1 MISFRYHLVSVA
13 AILLALAAGIALGAG
28 PLDDATAG
36 LSGDADA
43 AGATSDP
50 AVASFESGY
59 AARTS
64 GALLKDALKGES
76 VVVLTLPG
84 ARADES
90 KDLRAQLEKA
100 GAAVTGEVQLTAK
113 LIDPANRQFA
123 EGVAQ
128 QSAAD
133 VDGVADAGDSY
144 VRIGTALG
152 RSVLGDAG
160 KNLDTTATTIASA
173 FEEGELITYA
183 TKPESFADL
192 AVIVS
197 GPGRAGE
204 AGTVSAQMSKAID
217 GAGGGAVLAG
227 PSSSSQDEGVIA
239 ELRDS
244 DAATQV
250 STVDVTDLAAGR
262 IVVALALAREADGQS
277 GAWGT
282 SRSADGA
289 VPD

>member
-13 AILLALAAGIALGAG
+13 AILLALAAGVALGAG
-28 PLDDATAG
+28 PLDDAAAG
-36 LSGDADA
+36 LSDNANVSG
-43 AGATSDP
+43 TSADP
-50 AVASFESGY
+50 AVARFESGY

-64 GALLKDALKGES
+64 GALLKDTLKGKS

-84 ARADES
+84 ARADEA
-90 KDLRAQLEKA
+90 KNIRAELEKT

-113 LIDPANRQFA
+113 LVDPANRQFA

-128 QSAAD
+128 QSASD
-133 VDGVADAGDSY
+133 VKGVTDAGDSY
-144 VRIGTALG
+144 GRVGTALG
-152 RSVLGDAG
+152 RSVLGGGG
-160 KNLDTTATTIASA
+160 KNLDTAATTISSA
-173 FEEGELITYA
+173 FDEGKLVTYA
-183 TKPESFADL
+183 SKPTKFADL
-192 AVIVS
+192 AVVLS
-197 GPGRAGE
+197 GPGRAGDS
-204 AGTVSAQMSKAID
+204 GPVSAQMSKAVD

-227 PSSSSQDEGVIA
+227 PSSSSLDGGVLA
-239 ELRDS
+239 ALRDS

-262 IVVALALAREADGQS
+262 VVVALALSREADGQS

-289 VPD
+289 VPR